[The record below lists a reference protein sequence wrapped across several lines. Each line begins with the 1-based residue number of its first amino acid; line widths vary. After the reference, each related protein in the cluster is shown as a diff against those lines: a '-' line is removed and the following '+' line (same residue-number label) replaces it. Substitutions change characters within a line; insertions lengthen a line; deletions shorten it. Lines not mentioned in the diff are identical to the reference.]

1 MNTKLFKTENLL
13 WVKFKRAMYALM
25 VITIAIAIPVLSYL
39 ELSYNN
45 SDNKKDNEE
54 KINTVATSVIKGNT
68 VKL

>member
-25 VITIAIAIPVLSYL
+25 VISIAIAIPVLSYL

-54 KINTVATSVIKGNT
+54 KINTVANSVIKGNT

>member
-25 VITIAIAIPVLSYL
+25 VISIAIAIPVLSYL
-39 ELSYNN
+39 KLSYNN
-45 SDNKKDNEE
+45 YDNKKDDQE
-54 KINTVATSVIKGNT
+54 KINVASSVIKNNT